1 MFHSNGSG
9 GGGQIS
15 AEKEGKIFSP
25 ESKEIWKA
33 RPTWEGKPDSAGN
46 QTVWKLWIMTKFS
59 GPV

>member
-46 QTVWKLWIMTKFS
+46 QTVWNL
-59 GPV
+59 